1 MEALISASATGSAS
15 VLRTFSGA
23 GASASRES
31 GISRISRLGLGGEV
45 VHADLLR
52 CGKAHRRNR
61 SIVSVFTAA
70 AGLESLLDL
79 MDEANPYTR
88 RRRSVPARVC
98 AARPLAQDVHPP
110 RDMPLL

>member
-70 AGLESLLDL
+70 GLESLLDL
-79 MDEANPYTR
+79 MDEADPYTR

-110 RDMPLL
+110 REMPLL